1 MPTYKWKIDCR
12 DMERRYINGSKVW
25 AKYFRDQ
32 VIERRKYYEGF
43 NVGKEKTMFQEELQD
58 LEVVYKTALKNYAKE
73 VEETLPSLLYYM
85 EKFLTVHKQNEVV
98 REKLDAL
105 LQKTGREPQEES
117 DGGDDE

>member
-1 MPTYKWKIDCR
+1 
-12 DMERRYINGSKVW
+12 
-25 AKYFRDQ
+25 
-32 VIERRKYYEGF
+32 
-43 NVGKEKTMFQEELQD
+43 MFQEELQD

-85 EKFLTVHKQNEVV
+85 DKFLTVHKQNEVV